1 MRTIKLACFVAALMI
16 SAVAFAQNSEEA
28 KKTINSIKKN
38 SQYIYAEATAATQQD
53 AKDLAE
59 EILYE
64 EINSYV
70 ASKKKMRINPK
81 IVINNRKEL
90 VSSLALPRGNM
101 FRSFIYVKKSDVLA
115 VENSE
120 MIGNKTSNGETAA
133 ATTTPVVSTVTP
145 VYADEVKQVMGCST
159 FDEVKNLMTKL
170 KSEGKIRHFG
180 GYASLED
187 PDPYYLAIYNR
198 QYQIVAVL
206 TPGPNR
212 TNTKTGE
219 EDKVTN
225 YKGCGAV
232 GFVLK

>member
-145 VYADEVKQVMGCST
+145 VYADEVKQVMACST

-170 KSEGKIRHFG
+170 KSEGKIRHFS

>member
-145 VYADEVKQVMGCST
+145 SMPT
-159 FDEVKNLMTKL
+159 
-170 KSEGKIRHFG
+170 R
-180 GYASLED
+180 
-187 PDPYYLAIYNR
+187 
-198 QYQIVAVL
+198 
-206 TPGPNR
+206 
-212 TNTKTGE
+212 
-219 EDKVTN
+219 
-225 YKGCGAV
+225 
-232 GFVLK
+232 

>member
-145 VYADEVKQVMGCST
+145 VYADEVKQVMACST

-219 EDKVTN
+219 EDQVTN

>member
-38 SQYIYAEATAATQQD
+38 SQYIYAEATAATQPD
-53 AKDLAE
+53 ANDFAE
-59 EILYE
+59 DTLYDE
-64 EINSYV
+64 TTSYV

-145 VYADEVKQVMGCST
+145 VYADEVKQVMACST

-225 YKGCGAV
+225 YKGCGDKE
-232 GFVLK
+232 FVLK

>member
-70 ASKKKMRINPK
+70 ASKKKMRFNPK

-120 MIGNKTSNGETAA
+120 MIGNKTSNGETTA

-145 VYADEVKQVMGCST
+145 VYADEVKQVMACST

>member
-1 MRTIKLACFVAALMI
+1 MRTIKLACFVTALMI

-145 VYADEVKQVMGCST
+145 VYADEVKQVMACST

>member
-145 VYADEVKQVMGCST
+145 VYADEVKQVMACST
-159 FDEVKNLMTKL
+159 FDEVKNLMTKF
-170 KSEGKIRHFG
+170 KSEGKIRHFC

>member
-145 VYADEVKQVMGCST
+145 VYADEVKQVMACST

-170 KSEGKIRHFG
+170 KSEGKIQKKG

>member
-1 MRTIKLACFVAALMI
+1 MRTIKLACFIAALMI

-145 VYADEVKQVMGCST
+145 VYADEVKQVMACST

>member
-16 SAVAFAQNSEEA
+16 LAVAFAQNSEEA

-145 VYADEVKQVMGCST
+145 VYADEVKQVMACST

>member
-81 IVINNRKEL
+81 IFINNRKEL

-145 VYADEVKQVMGCST
+145 VYADEVKQVMACST

>member
-145 VYADEVKQVMGCST
+145 VYADEVKQVMACST

>member
-101 FRSFIYVKKSDVLA
+101 FCSFIYVKKSDVLA

-145 VYADEVKQVMGCST
+145 VYADEVKQVMACST

>member
-64 EINSYV
+64 E
-70 ASKKKMRINPK
+70 KKMRINPK

-145 VYADEVKQVMGCST
+145 VYADEVKQVMACST

-225 YKGCGAV
+225 YKGCGDKE
-232 GFVLK
+232 FVLK

>member
-16 SAVAFAQNSEEA
+16 SAVAFSQNSEEA

-145 VYADEVKQVMGCST
+145 VYADEVKQVMACST

>member
-120 MIGNKTSNGETAA
+120 MIGNKTSNGETAT

-145 VYADEVKQVMGCST
+145 VYADEVKQVMACST

>member
-53 AKDLAE
+53 ANDLAE

-145 VYADEVKQVMGCST
+145 VYADEVKQVMACST

>member
-133 ATTTPVVSTVTP
+133 ATTTPVASTVTP
-145 VYADEVKQVMGCST
+145 VYADEVKQVMACST

>member
-70 ASKKKMRINPK
+70 ASQKKMRINPK

-145 VYADEVKQVMGCST
+145 VYADEVKQVMACST

>member
-145 VYADEVKQVMGCST
+145 VYADEVKQVMACST

-206 TPGPNR
+206 TPGTNR

>member
-133 ATTTPVVSTVTP
+133 ATTTPDVSTVTP
-145 VYADEVKQVMGCST
+145 VYADEVKQVMACST

>member
-145 VYADEVKQVMGCST
+145 VYADEVKQVMACST

-212 TNTKTGE
+212 TNTKKGE
-219 EDKVTN
+219 EDKVTK
-225 YKGCGAV
+225 YKG
-232 GFVLK
+232 

>member
-1 MRTIKLACFVAALMI
+1 
-16 SAVAFAQNSEEA
+16 
-28 KKTINSIKKN
+28 
-38 SQYIYAEATAATQQD
+38 
-53 AKDLAE
+53 
-59 EILYE
+59 
-64 EINSYV
+64 
-70 ASKKKMRINPK
+70 MRINPK

-145 VYADEVKQVMGCST
+145 VYADEVKQVMACST

>member
-53 AKDLAE
+53 AKGLAE

-145 VYADEVKQVMGCST
+145 VYADEVKQVMACST

>member
-70 ASKKKMRINPK
+70 ASKKKMRINPE

-145 VYADEVKQVMGCST
+145 VYADEVKQVMACST

>member
-145 VYADEVKQVMGCST
+145 VYADEVKQVMACST
-159 FDEVKNLMTKL
+159 FDEVKNLITKL

>member
-81 IVINNRKEL
+81 IVINTRKEL

-145 VYADEVKQVMGCST
+145 VYADEVKQVMACST

>member
-120 MIGNKTSNGETAA
+120 MIGNKTSNGETVAA
-133 ATTTPVVSTVTP
+133 ATTPVVSTVTP
-145 VYADEVKQVMGCST
+145 VYADEVKQVMACST

>member
-70 ASKKKMRINPK
+70 ASKKNMRINPK

-145 VYADEVKQVMGCST
+145 VYADEVKQVMACST

>member
-133 ATTTPVVSTVTP
+133 AATTPVVSTVTP
-145 VYADEVKQVMGCST
+145 VYADEVKQVMACST

>member
-120 MIGNKTSNGETAA
+120 MIGNKTSNGETAT
-133 ATTTPVVSTVTP
+133 ATTRPVVSTVTP
-145 VYADEVKQVMGCST
+145 VYADEVKQVMACST

>member
-145 VYADEVKQVMGCST
+145 VYADEVKQVMACST

-187 PDPYYLAIYNR
+187 PDPSYLAIYHR

-212 TNTKTGE
+212 TNTTTGE

>member
-16 SAVAFAQNSEEA
+16 SAVAFAQNSEDA
-28 KKTINSIKKN
+28 RKTINSIKKN

-145 VYADEVKQVMGCST
+145 VYADEVKQVMACST

>member
-145 VYADEVKQVMGCST
+145 VYADEVKQVMACST
-159 FDEVKNLMTKL
+159 FDEVKNLMTKF

>member
-145 VYADEVKQVMGCST
+145 VYADEVKQVMACST
-159 FDEVKNLMTKL
+159 FDEVQNLMTKF

>member
-16 SAVAFAQNSEEA
+16 SAVAFAENSEEA

-145 VYADEVKQVMGCST
+145 VYADEVKQVMACST

-180 GYASLED
+180 GYASRRRS
-187 PDPYYLAIYNR
+187 PTPYWVR
-198 QYQIVAVL
+198 RWRGV
-206 TPGPNR
+206 
-212 TNTKTGE
+212 
-219 EDKVTN
+219 
-225 YKGCGAV
+225 
-232 GFVLK
+232 

>member
-145 VYADEVKQVMGCST
+145 VYADEVKQVMACST

-225 YKGCGAV
+225 YKGCGAG

>member
-120 MIGNKTSNGETAA
+120 MIGNKTSNSETAA

-145 VYADEVKQVMGCST
+145 VYADEVKQVMACST

>member
-1 MRTIKLACFVAALMI
+1 MRTIKLACFVAALII

-145 VYADEVKQVMGCST
+145 VYADEVKQVMACST

-170 KSEGKIRHFG
+170 KGEGKIRHFG

>member
-101 FRSFIYVKKSDVLA
+101 FRSFFYVKKSDVLA

-145 VYADEVKQVMGCST
+145 VYADEVKQVMACST